1 MIYISF
7 LLAALSLISNL
18 REDFILRKNS
28 LPHLLQLLR
37 FRSLVIFTLAVLIAI
52 EKAFE
57 THLLL
62 ALAIA
67 SLINLAAS
75 LSLTASA
82 LKLMYLSVIR
92 ERLEALSSLSNAPSV
107 SLPKTLPLIEPD
119 FEKYSSTLD
128 CLQELDDYTRSLVI
142 NGEF

>member
-37 FRSLVIFTLAVLIAI
+37 FRSLVIFTLAVLIAV

-67 SLINLAAS
+67 SLVNLVAS

-82 LKLMYLSVIR
+82 LKLMYLSVVR
-92 ERLEALSSLSNAPSV
+92 ERLEALSSLSHAPSV
-107 SLPKTLPLIEPD
+107 
-119 FEKYSSTLD
+119 
-128 CLQELDDYTRSLVI
+128 
-142 NGEF
+142 